1 LQVHT
6 YNLNYPTMPKIDLC
20 IEPFFIGSKTVDK
33 IFKANELGFNAIEF
47 WFWDHE
53 FTGSGLEYRK
63 KEIDEIADVCR
74 KLNITINDIVVNSP
88 DGSIGGFLTKPEDR
102 EKYLDRLNE
111 TIEIAHKLKCRKL
124 ITCTGNEISG
134 KSFEQ
139 QFDSVVATLAK
150 AATIAS
156 KENIT
161 LVLEALNSHVD
172 HAGYF
177 LVSSKTGFDIV
188 KKVNSP
194 NLKLL
199 YDVYHMQ
206 IMEGNHIATIQQN
219 SNLIGH
225 YHSAG
230 VPGRNEIYKGE
241 INYLPILRAIDDSGF
256 DGFFGLEYWPS
267 EDEELSL
274 TKTLKY
280 IKSKQD

>member
-1 LQVHT
+1 
-6 YNLNYPTMPKIDLC
+6 MPRIDLC
-20 IEPFFIGSKTVDK
+20 IDPFFIGSKTVDK
-33 IFKANELGFNAIEF
+33 IIKANKLGFEAIEF

-53 FTGSGLEYRK
+53 FTGSGLEFK
-63 KEIDEIADVCR
+63 EKEIDEIASVCQE
-74 KLNITINDIVVNSP
+74 LNVTVNDIVVNSP

-102 EKYLDRLNE
+102 EKYLDRLSE
-111 TIEIAHKLKCRKL
+111 TIEIAHKLGCNKL

-134 KSFEQ
+134 KSFQQ
-139 QFDSVVATLAK
+139 QFDSIVETLSK
-150 AATIAS
+150 AADIAS
-156 KENIT
+156 KGKIT

-177 LVSSKTGFDIV
+177 LVSSKTGFDII

-206 IMEGNHIATIQQN
+206 IMEGNHISTIQQN

-241 INYLPILRAIDDSGF
+241 INYLPILEAIDKSGYT
-256 DGFFGLEYWPS
+256 GFFGLEYWPT
-267 EDEELSL
+267 EEESLSL
-274 TKTLKY
+274 TKTLQFVS
-280 IKSKQD
+280 SK